1 MILFTLGA
9 LMIAAGVAEG
19 EANEVFQKAARI
31 CLECIG
37 LG

>member
-1 MILFTLGA
+1 
-9 LMIAAGVAEG
+9 MIALGVARG
-19 EANEVFQKAARI
+19 EAVQVFQKAARI